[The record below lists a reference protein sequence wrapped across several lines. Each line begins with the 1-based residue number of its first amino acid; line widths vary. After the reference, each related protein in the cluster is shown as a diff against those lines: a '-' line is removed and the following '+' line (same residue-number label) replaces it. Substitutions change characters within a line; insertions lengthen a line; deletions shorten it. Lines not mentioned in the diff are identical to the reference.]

1 MKVGSWPVGSDRGW
15 PRKPRSALSHG
26 GNRGKADHAAYHEA
40 LRPLR
45 GDFVVDRNVHKQA
58 RLVPGVRIP
67 IDDPAMLIRVMPDY
81 VLLLAWNFRD
91 EILSQQDEYRRRG
104 GKFVIPVPEPMV
116 V

>member
-1 MKVGSWPVGSDRGW
+1 VGSDRGW
-15 PRKPRSALSHG
+15 PRKPRSALS
-26 GNRGKADHAAYHEA
+26 
-40 LRPLR
+40 PWW
-45 GDFVVDRNVHKQA
+45 HKQA